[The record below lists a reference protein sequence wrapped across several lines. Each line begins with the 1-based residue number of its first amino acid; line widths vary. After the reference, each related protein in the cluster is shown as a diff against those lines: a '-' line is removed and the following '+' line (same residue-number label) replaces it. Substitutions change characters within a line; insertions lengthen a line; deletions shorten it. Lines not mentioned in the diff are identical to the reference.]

1 MGGAGAGPEGAE
13 VWKGEICYS
22 VKELVALFRSLPAA
36 RRARGMFI
44 MGELTHLEDPD
55 GAKVLMTK
63 YQRTRLVTD
72 AEWMAERRRSIAE
85 LVAACEKEKIE
96 VWINVNLGTE
106 DLRYRKLTK

>member
-1 MGGAGAGPEGAE
+1 M
-13 VWKGEICYS
+13 
-22 VKELVALFRSLPAA
+22 KELVALFRSLPAA

-72 AEWMAERRRSIAE
+72 AEWIAERRRSIAE